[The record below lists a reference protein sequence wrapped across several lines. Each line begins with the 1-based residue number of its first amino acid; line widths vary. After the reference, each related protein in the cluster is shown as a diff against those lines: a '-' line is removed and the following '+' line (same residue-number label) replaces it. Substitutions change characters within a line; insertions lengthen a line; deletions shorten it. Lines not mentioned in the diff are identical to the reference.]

1 MPSKLGKLI
10 RKTRK
15 AKDIGVREL
24 ARRIGRSG
32 SFIVRL
38 EKDDETP
45 SVAEDTL
52 QLIARELELDA
63 DELITL
69 AGKTPEDVRP
79 SDESEVKLFRRMKQL
94 DDDQRE
100 QLEAFIDSLD
110 DEN

>member
-15 AKDIGVREL
+15 AKEIGVREL

-38 EKDDETP
+38 EKDDDTP

-52 QLIARELELDA
+52 QSIAEELDLDA

-79 SDESEVKLFRRMKQL
+79 SDEREVKLYRRMKQL

-100 QLEAFIDSLD
+100 QVREFLDSLND
-110 DEN
+110 D